1 MTTST
6 LTPLLSTKDLAS
18 LIGLKTNTVERLRC
32 QGHDLPKHVKMP
44 NGTVRYDPKDVQEWL
59 DKNKHQTAASQLA
72 AA

>member
-18 LIGLKTNTVERLRC
+18 LLSLKTNTVERLRC